1 MKAKDKAKRAAAEAA
16 YEYIVA
22 NDYIGIG
29 TGSTVNH
36 FIDVLTERQPQILGC
51 VSSSRATTHQLEQA
65 GFHVETL
72 NETGN
77 LPVYFD
83 GADEADKNLTL
94 IKGGGGA
101 LTQEKVIAAVSRRF
115 VCMVDSAKRVDLLGQ
130 FPVPVEVIEMARSAV
145 ARQLVKLGGIPQL
158 RPNMRTDNDNLI
170 LDVYNLDLTDPH
182 SLEDR
187 INRIPGVVTAGIFA
201 HRGADIMI
209 TGHKDG
215 NTELLER

>member
-16 YEYIVA
+16 YEYIIA

-29 TGSTVNH
+29 TGSTVDH
-36 FIDVLTERQPQILGC
+36 FIDVLAERQPPILGC
-51 VSSSRATTHQLEQA
+51 VSSSEATTHKLKQA
-65 GFHVETL
+65 GLYVETL

-77 LPVYFD
+77 LPLYFD
-83 GADEADKNLTL
+83 GADEADQHLTL

-101 LTQEKVIAAVSRRF
+101 LTQEKVIAAVSRQF
-115 VCMVDSAKRVDLLGQ
+115 ICMVDSAKRVDLLGQ
-130 FPVPVEVIEMARSAV
+130 FPVPVEVIDMARSAV

-158 RPNMRTDNDNLI
+158 RPNMRTDNNNLI
-170 LDVYNLDLTDPH
+170 LDVYNLDLTDPYT
-182 SLEDR
+182 LEDR

-209 TGHKDG
+209 TGYKDG
-215 NTELLER
+215 HTELLEK